1 MNDHMKMEQ
10 YKHWH
15 SDIQDKKTIM
25 FLRELFLLY
34 EKYNRSIA
42 HEDWQG
48 AFIIEGNCAY
58 NRDWIRSA
66 RDMSYE
72 ANE

>member
-1 MNDHMKMEQ
+1 MTDHMKMEQ
-10 YKHWH
+10 HKHWH

-34 EKYNRSIA
+34 EKYDRSIA

-48 AFIIEGNCAY
+48 AFIIEGNYAY
-58 NRDWIRSA
+58 NRDWLRCAREERS
-66 RDMSYE
+66 E
-72 ANE
+72 A